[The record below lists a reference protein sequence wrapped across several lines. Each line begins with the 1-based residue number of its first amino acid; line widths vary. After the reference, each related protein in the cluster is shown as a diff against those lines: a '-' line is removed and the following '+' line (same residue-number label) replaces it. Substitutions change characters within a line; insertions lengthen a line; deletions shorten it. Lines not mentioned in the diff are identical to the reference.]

1 MIYTVTL
8 NPALDKTVEVPGF
21 ALDTVNRIVSVRTD
35 PGGKGINVSKVIAK
49 LGGASV
55 AMGILAGAAGR
66 AIAAQLEQQGLTCD
80 FCFAG
85 GGETRTNLKVVD
97 PQGRTHTDI
106 NEPGPAVGPRV
117 LEELLERLTRRLA
130 AGDIVVLAGS
140 LPAGA
145 PSGTYRD
152 WTAACRQAGAKVFL
166 DADGSLLAEG
176 IQAAPYLVKPNQ
188 DELSRLAGRPLE
200 TVDQLRQ
207 AGAALLDAGIRKVVV
222 SLGSRGG
229 LYMTREQTILAE
241 GLPVKV
247 GSTVGAGDSVVAAL
261 ACAEDCGLSL
271 EEAVVLS
278 TAAGAANVMC
288 SGTQAAEYSVVQ
300 SLMPRVV
307 WRAL

>member
-55 AMGILAGAAGR
+55 AMGVLAGAAGR

-85 GGETRTNLKVVD
+85 SGETRTNLKVVD

-117 LEELLERLTRRLA
+117 LEELLGRLTRRLA
-130 AGDIVVLAGS
+130 AGDIVVLAGN

-176 IQAAPYLVKPNQ
+176 IQAAPYLVKPN
-188 DELSRLAGRPLE
+188 
-200 TVDQLRQ
+200 
-207 AGAALLDAGIRKVVV
+207 
-222 SLGSRGG
+222 
-229 LYMTREQTILAE
+229 
-241 GLPVKV
+241 
-247 GSTVGAGDSVVAAL
+247 
-261 ACAEDCGLSL
+261 
-271 EEAVVLS
+271 
-278 TAAGAANVMC
+278 
-288 SGTQAAEYSVVQ
+288 
-300 SLMPRVV
+300 
-307 WRAL
+307 